1 MADLERVRDV
11 TEHYE
16 RLQGLRRVALG
27 VPFLL
32 SASWRA
38 GWLGGWPS
46 RDPRVAGYWFLTS
59 LGLAVAVSYV
69 IRAWYRRRFGIAQS
83 TLWRGGALPL
93 LAVSTAFLAVV
104 FLPIALSWV
113 PLAAFLFLSAV
124 FTSIGLKRRVWRP
137 HYLPVAGI
145 WVVFAIL
152 SVGGVPVDTRDVALD
167 VAIGL
172 SLIIAGLGDD
182 RVLKGALRPPLAE
195 DYARPL

>member
-1 MADLERVRDV
+1 MAELERVRDV

-16 RLQGLRRVALG
+16 RLQGLRLVALG

-46 RDPRVAGYWFLTS
+46 RDPRVAGYWFLAS

-69 IRAWYRRRFGIAQS
+69 IRAWYRRRFGLAQS

-93 LAVSTAFLAVV
+93 LAVSTAFLAVIG
-104 FLPIALSWV
+104 LQTALSWRLSV
-113 PLAAFLFLSAV
+113 PALFLSGV
-124 FTSIGLKRRVWRP
+124 FTSIGLERRGWRR
-137 HYLPVAGI
+137 HYLGVAGVWI
-145 WVVFAIL
+145 VFAML
-152 SVGGVPVDTRDVALD
+152 GVAGVSVDTRDVALD
-167 VAIGL
+167 VVVGL
-172 SLIIAGLGDD
+172 GLIIAGLGDD

-195 DYARPL
+195 DARPL